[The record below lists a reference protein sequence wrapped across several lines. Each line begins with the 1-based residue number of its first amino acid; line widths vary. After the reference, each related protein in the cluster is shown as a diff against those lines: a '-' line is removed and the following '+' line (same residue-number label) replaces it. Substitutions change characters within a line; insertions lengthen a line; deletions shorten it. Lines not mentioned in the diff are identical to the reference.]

1 MNCYFHPNEPAVTQC
16 AECGRGLCR
25 DCASAPGGNLCRNCI
40 EKAKSEKR
48 ALLIRSIAIFAIV
61 FVLCLSAP
69 GAPFFVA
76 LFVAGTPCGWRAL
89 SSIQPRMFLF
99 LPIIGWPSILESSFF
114 FLTGS
119 AISPCPCRLLR
130 HFELPVPQSIRWPNN
145 KTPSN
150 STNAQQEIRLLR
162 IDSAIFPS
170 APILLHNLER
180 D

>member
-76 LFVAGTPCGWRAL
+76 LLVAGTPCGWRAL
-89 SSIQPRMFLF
+89 SGIQPRMFLF
-99 LPIIGWPSILESSFF
+99 LPIIGWLIYFGIKL
-114 FLTGS
+114 FLSYWIGYI
-119 AISPCPCRLLR
+119 AMPMQIVKALR
-130 HFELPVPQSIRWPNN
+130 AARAAGHML
-145 KTPSN
+145 
-150 STNAQQEIRLLR
+150 AQ
-162 IDSAIFPS
+162 
-170 APILLHNLER
+170 
-180 D
+180 

>member
-89 SSIQPRMFLF
+89 SSMQPRMFLF
-99 LPIIGWPSILESSFF
+99 LPIIGWLIYLGIKLFLSYWIGSI
-114 FLTGS
+114 
-119 AISPCPCRLLR
+119 AMPMQIVKALR
-130 HFELPVPQSIRWPNN
+130 AARAAGHTLDQ
-145 KTPSN
+145 
-150 STNAQQEIRLLR
+150 
-162 IDSAIFPS
+162 
-170 APILLHNLER
+170 
-180 D
+180 

>member
-76 LFVAGTPCGWRAL
+76 LLVAGTPCGWRAL
-89 SSIQPRMFLF
+89 SGIQPRMFLF
-99 LPIIGWPSILESSFF
+99 LPIIGWLIYLGIKLFLSSWIGYIAMPMQIVKAFRAARAAGHT
-114 FLTGS
+114 LD
-119 AISPCPCRLLR
+119 
-130 HFELPVPQSIRWPNN
+130 Q
-145 KTPSN
+145 
-150 STNAQQEIRLLR
+150 
-162 IDSAIFPS
+162 
-170 APILLHNLER
+170 
-180 D
+180 

>member
-99 LPIIGWPSILESSFF
+99 LPIIGWLIYFGIKL
-114 FLTGS
+114 FLSYWIGYI
-119 AISPCPCRLLR
+119 AMPMQIVKALR
-130 HFELPVPQSIRWPNN
+130 AARAAGHTLDQ
-145 KTPSN
+145 
-150 STNAQQEIRLLR
+150 
-162 IDSAIFPS
+162 
-170 APILLHNLER
+170 
-180 D
+180 

>member
-69 GAPFFVA
+69 GTPFFVA
-76 LFVAGTPCGWRAL
+76 LLVAYGVAGTPCGWRAL

-99 LPIIGWPSILESSFF
+99 LPIIGWLIYFGIKLFLSYWIGSI
-114 FLTGS
+114 
-119 AISPCPCRLLR
+119 AMPMQIVKALR
-130 HFELPVPQSIRWPNN
+130 AARAAGHTL
-145 KTPSN
+145 
-150 STNAQQEIRLLR
+150 AQ
-162 IDSAIFPS
+162 
-170 APILLHNLER
+170 
-180 D
+180 